1 MQETIVQPESFVQ
14 GLSDYVSKEDAVNT
28 QKTIHQDAFI
38 RGLKERLP
46 AETRDTFTAE
56 QLASLKLAFGTR
68 PWSKHPVDVRT
79 TFRFF
84 RSRYYFVMVAGKGH
98 ADEQKRTS
106 ELSLFAKAFV
116 KGSLMLIWFTVASI
130 LLTFCLY
137 ILKSALNID
146 FFPDFSFG
154 IWDWFQSLFDR

>member
-1 MQETIVQPESFVQ
+1 
-14 GLSDYVSKEDAVNT
+14 
-28 QKTIHQDAFI
+28 
-38 RGLKERLP
+38 
-46 AETRDTFTAE
+46 
-56 QLASLKLAFGTR
+56 
-68 PWSKHPVDVRT
+68 
-79 TFRFF
+79 
-84 RSRYYFVMVAGKGH
+84 MVAGKGH